1 MASSAEVHLSL
12 LLFFVLPLLHLL
24 PPPDATKPSTSLF
37 PHRDR
42 KPVRELHTKTQT
54 QIGNLWVKPAWQR
67 LESPWLEGGIQEK
80 GQMPFYCY
88 LPKWDNYIWSLMW
101 NLFCRLS
108 VNKLCGSLQA
118 AYLTFSVHFLHTGS
132 TTFTHAVNRGAS
144 TGTRSFQFKATEDS
158 LIIFTMSPQTFSVLM
173 TPCTALLS
181 SFLTS
186 IWRVKVKILCVC
198 SLLHR
203 LWKRRAAPRICVFT
217 GEAADKSTVYM
228 TSSVKCIQADE
239 NIVRNIH
246 VLIL

>member
-1 MASSAEVHLSL
+1 MVSSAEVHLSL

-24 PPPDATKPSTSLF
+24 PPSDATKPSTSLF

-42 KPVRELHTKTQT
+42 RPVRELQKKTQT

-88 LPKWDNYIWSLMW
+88 LPKRDNYIWSLMW

-118 AYLTFSVHFLHTGS
+118 AYLTFSVHFPHTGS

-144 TGTRSFQFKATEDS
+144 QATGTRSFQFKATKDS
-158 LIIFTMSPQTFSVLM
+158 LIVFTMSPQTFSVKVSHDSLHD
-173 TPCTALLS
+173 PLKLLPD
-181 SFLTS
+181 
-186 IWRVKVKILCVC
+186 VHMAC
-198 SLLHR
+198 
-203 LWKRRAAPRICVFT
+203 
-217 GEAADKSTVYM
+217 
-228 TSSVKCIQADE
+228 
-239 NIVRNIH
+239 
-246 VLIL
+246 